1 MPRCCVCDK
10 IGGCK
15 RFRKWYALHSVEYTA
30 FVIKQVKNHPEKYEL
45 RSSIMSTKRVTPRM
59 VVMIDEKTSECEVME
74 YEKLKNLSEAEV
86 KKLSGKKIL
95 DLGTKEHEVI
105 VTVKLNTKVWNGKIS
120 QKKVVGK

>member
-1 MPRCCVCDK
+1 
-10 IGGCK
+10 
-15 RFRKWYALHSVEYTA
+15 
-30 FVIKQVKNHPEKYEL
+30 
-45 RSSIMSTKRVTPRM
+45 MSTKRVTPRM